1 MGRPAIVEFASFTD
15 TVALEGAVSIL
26 KTEKNTTVAA
36 VVDRFRKRVEVT
48 AADETLFVAK
58 VRAALDTLASQS
70 KVTIDGDTVKVVV
83 GKPGRPAGSKKVA
96 STEATA

>member
-36 VVDRFRKRVEVT
+36 IVDRFRKRVEVV
-48 AADETLFVAK
+48 AADETLFIAK
-58 VRAALDTLASQS
+58 VRAALDTLAAQG
-70 KVTIDGDTVKVVV
+70 KVSVDGDTVKVVV
-83 GKPGRPAGSKKVA
+83 GKRGRPRKVA
-96 STEATA
+96 PATEATA

>member
-15 TVALEGAVSIL
+15 IVALEGAVSIL
-26 KTEKNTTVAA
+26 KTEKNTNVSS

-58 VRAALDTLASQS
+58 VRAALDTLASQG
-70 KVTIDGDTVKVVV
+70 KVTIEGDTVKVVV
-83 GKPGRPAGSKKVA
+83 GKRGRPRKAA
-96 STEATA
+96 PSTEATA